1 LNLPGGLIFML
12 QVWSRGVMQW

>member
-12 QVWSRGVMQW
+12 QVWSCGVMQW